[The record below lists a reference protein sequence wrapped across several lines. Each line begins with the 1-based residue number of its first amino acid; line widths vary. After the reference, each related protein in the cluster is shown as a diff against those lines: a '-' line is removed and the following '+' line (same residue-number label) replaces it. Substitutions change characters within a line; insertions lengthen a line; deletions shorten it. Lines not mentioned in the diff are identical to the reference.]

1 MNPIQNAGGNQPVQK
16 VTSSPIQK
24 QLPPDAAA
32 AKPKATDRVE
42 LSGVG
47 HLLSALKANDIR
59 AEKVASVKAAIEAGT
74 YEDEK
79 KLDAAVDRLLDD
91 LTK

>member
-1 MNPIQNAGGNQPVQK
+1 MNPIQNVGQNQPVQK
-16 VTSSPIQK
+16 VTSTPIQK
-24 QLPPDAAA
+24 QLPTEGAGKAS
-32 AKPKATDRVE
+32 PKDRVE
-42 LSGVG
+42 LSGMS
-47 HLLSALKANDIR
+47 HLLSALKTNDVR
-59 AEKVASVKAAIEAGT
+59 ADKVAAIKAQLEAGT